1 MVYFQFQKESYM
13 NLFQTIN
20 SLKAVTGCSDK
31 AELAIASKQLN
42 LHLDKENEAIY
53 LEINIRV
60 EKRFIVGL

>member
-1 MVYFQFQKESYM
+1 M

-60 EKRFIVGL
+60 EKWFIVGL

>member
-1 MVYFQFQKESYM
+1 M

-20 SLKAVTGCSDK
+20 PLKAVTGCSDE
-31 AELAIASKQLN
+31 AELTIASKQLN

-60 EKRFIVGL
+60 EKWFIVGL